1 MTKPLVAVVGRPNV
15 GKSTFFNHVAGRRI
29 SIVDDMPGIT
39 RDRIY
44 TEADWCGHIFDMVD
58 TGGIESANN
67 DSIVQG
73 MQIQTEIAVETSDV
87 ILFIVDG
94 RSGVQA
100 ADKEIANDLRK
111 SGKPVIVAVNKCD
124 TPGQFPLS
132 AYEFYELGLNE
143 VYPISS
149 LHGLGIGDI
158 LDAIVAYFPDPTYEP
173 EESPAIRVAIIGKP
187 NVGKSSLINRLT
199 GEERAIVSDI
209 PGTTRDAIDS
219 TLETDNGTFILVD
232 TAGMRRK
239 SKVNDDV
246 EHFSV
251 VRAVNVIERADVC
264 VLMIS
269 AESGV
274 TEQDTKIAGLA
285 HNAGRAVVI
294 AVNKWDLEKQ
304 KNQARKLFMHQ
315 IRTRLQF
322 MDYAPIIFMSVKT
335 GQKVDELL
343 DQVRLVY
350 DMATYRV
357 PTGVLND
364 VIGDAQIMTP
374 APSYKGRRLKIR
386 YATQSSVQPPTFV
399 LFVNSTELLHFS
411 YERYLENQ
419 LRSNFDFTGTPIR
432 LILKGPK
439 KEK

>member
-1 MTKPLVAVVGRPNV
+1 MTILRRTHSTVVLYRLLLRSNRRLQSASIAAGDSGGFIVRWYYDKTFVAVVGRPNV

-219 TLETDNGTFILVD
+219 TL
-232 TAGMRRK
+232 
-239 SKVNDDV
+239 
-246 EHFSV
+246 
-251 VRAVNVIERADVC
+251 
-264 VLMIS
+264 
-269 AESGV
+269 
-274 TEQDTKIAGLA
+274 
-285 HNAGRAVVI
+285 
-294 AVNKWDLEKQ
+294 
-304 KNQARKLFMHQ
+304 
-315 IRTRLQF
+315 
-322 MDYAPIIFMSVKT
+322 
-335 GQKVDELL
+335 
-343 DQVRLVY
+343 
-350 DMATYRV
+350 
-357 PTGVLND
+357 
-364 VIGDAQIMTP
+364 
-374 APSYKGRRLKIR
+374 
-386 YATQSSVQPPTFV
+386 
-399 LFVNSTELLHFS
+399 
-411 YERYLENQ
+411 
-419 LRSNFDFTGTPIR
+419 
-432 LILKGPK
+432 
-439 KEK
+439 

>member
-1 MTKPLVAVVGRPNV
+1 M
-15 GKSTFFNHVAGRRI
+15 
-29 SIVDDMPGIT
+29 
-39 RDRIY
+39 
-44 TEADWCGHIFDMVD
+44 
-58 TGGIESANN
+58 
-67 DSIVQG
+67 
-73 MQIQTEIAVETSDV
+73 
-87 ILFIVDG
+87 
-94 RSGVQA
+94 
-100 ADKEIANDLRK
+100 
-111 SGKPVIVAVNKCD
+111 
-124 TPGQFPLS
+124 
-132 AYEFYELGLNE
+132 
-143 VYPISS
+143 
-149 LHGLGIGDI
+149 
-158 LDAIVAYFPDPTYEP
+158 
-173 EESPAIRVAIIGKP
+173 
-187 NVGKSSLINRLT
+187 
-199 GEERAIVSDI
+199 
-209 PGTTRDAIDS
+209 
-219 TLETDNGTFILVD
+219 
-232 TAGMRRK
+232 
-239 SKVNDDV
+239 
-246 EHFSV
+246 
-251 VRAVNVIERADVC
+251 IERADVC